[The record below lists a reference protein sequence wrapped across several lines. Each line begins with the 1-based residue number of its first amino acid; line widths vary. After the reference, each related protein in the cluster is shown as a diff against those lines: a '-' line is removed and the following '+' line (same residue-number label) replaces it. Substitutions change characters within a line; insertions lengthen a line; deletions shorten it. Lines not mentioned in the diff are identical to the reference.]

1 MALDR
6 RDANLDM
13 IRKAE
18 EQQAATKE
26 TVFRIDR
33 QLAETEEIGS
43 QTLEELR
50 KQGSQMEDITSDLD
64 KVSQKLDQSANL
76 QSTFDKWAGNWWGG
90 KKKDALK
97 EAAAEIAGRDAE
109 ALSKVKEVFEHE
121 NFASM
126 SRSWKPAGKCYICIG
141 IVFTLSMRAAHTL
154 SSHTLVMHDFSP
166 TSPRTSPLPR
176 PSSLFS
182 SFYLLNLLSRL
193 CLVQCP
199 NGGGP

>member
-1 MALDR
+1 MAVDR

-50 KQGSQMEDITSDLD
+50 KQGSQMEDISSDLD
-64 KVSQKLDQSANL
+64 KVSNKLDQSANL

-90 KKKDALK
+90 KKKDAMK
-97 EAAAEIAGRDAE
+97 EAAAEIASRDME

-121 NFASM
+121 NYTSM
-126 SRSWKPAGKCYICIG
+126 SRSWKPVGKFLRVSLNPMGTAIAYAVIYISIL
-141 IVFTLSMRAAHTL
+141 T
-154 SSHTLVMHDFSP
+154 SSPIHSP
-166 TSPRTSPLPR
+166 SATFHRICPL
-176 PSSLFS
+176 
-182 SFYLLNLLSRL
+182 
-193 CLVQCP
+193 QCP
-199 NGGGP
+199 HPART